1 MSGVTA
7 LILVFVSLAC
17 GVLYDIQ
24 PQPAPPSGSRT
35 QSWSDGQNLYV
46 FTQTGNQN
54 ELWRYTN
61 STWSS
66 IADNIASIPAED
78 ALTWIDP
85 EQGQLVAISLN
96 TTQADVWVFNISTSK
111 LVSNANSS
119 LLENNFL
126 ITPGE
131 LSQNLNIT
139 LPTVLPTSLNISLPT
154 VLPTSLNITLPTV
167 LPTSLNI
174 TLPTILPT
182 SLNITLPT
190 SLNISLPTVLPTD
203 LNITLP
209 NILPTDL
216 NITLPTVLPTSL
228 NVTLP
233 TVLPT
238 ELNVTLPTVLPT
250 DLNITLPTVLP
261 TSLNI
266 TLPTELNVTVPDI
279 TSVLNVTLPTVLPT
293 ILNVTVP
300 DITSVL
306 NVTLP
311 DVPTVINI
319 TLPTSLNVTLP
330 TVLPTS
336 LNVTLPT
343 VLPTS
348 LNLTILDI
356 TAGLNGTL
364 PDAPTAIN
372 ITLPDVTPVVNVT
385 VPDITAVVNVT
396 LPDVT
401 SVINVTVPDITSINV
416 TVPDVTSVA
425 NVTVP
430 DITAVVNVTVPDVTS
445 AIDVTV
451 PDVTSVVNA
460 TVPDVTSVVNAT
472 VPDVTSIVN
481 DSASIITSVINVT
494 KLLTTSQILTTSK
507 LPLTTLST
515 RTSLSGVS
523 LKHTDDPSSTVDLVS
538 TTPSP
543 DTTVQTPSTGV
554 PAPSTSAQAP
564 STSAQAPSTSV
575 QAPSTSVQTPST
587 SVQAPSTSV
596 QTPST
601 SVQAPSTSVQAPST
615 SAQTPSTSVQ
625 TPSTTTS
632 VVGGAVGSLSK
643 RSLLETAQKVASSV
657 SPLTLSKAVV
667 FAENSS
673 SVWVIG
679 GKELLGGSVSS
690 AVHHFSNK
698 RWEIVNTTNSVDGFY
713 QAASFYNATSRVVTI
728 IGGFNSSNSIVN
740 TVRTLDL
747 NRLVWSHTKGPE
759 AKAGSALV
767 GDQRGKLYLYGGYA
781 PNVITQ
787 ELWVSNSTG
796 NWTAQGRS
804 MTGPGDLLTMET
816 FTATLGE
823 ANSVIFTS
831 SKLVDRLRVY
841 TDKLGYNIGK
851 SCLSSAVCGG
861 YCIDQICSIGCPN
874 TSLCLTST
882 TGLISFDN
890 LQRAVDYAANDSSLL
905 LQFLKAVANV
915 DGTILSNT
923 STALCQQ
930 VRTLTSNFSLTLPYL
945 ASPLSVECP
954 APFTVSDVSTLLSG
968 NVTLSNG
975 VSAKILDTFNTSTK
989 PQEFY
994 TNVQALTLRLV
1005 AQESVSSLVTPYVAI
1020 GNSISII
1027 IKSANT
1033 PAEASI
1039 SPSLSGYKAGFS
1051 IPSEVVGSLLEFARP
1066 IVAVLS
1072 VMHSS
1077 PLQQSEQNLTFVGDV
1092 VGLSVYT
1099 DNGTEISVKNT
1110 SKPISI
1116 QIGLSPNNYNLSD
1129 LQCVWWSENETK
1141 WSPEGCTIHP
1151 TPGLDGTA
1159 SCDCNHLTNF
1169 TVTKIPTPNSQPTI
1183 NTASAPTGAIVGGV
1197 IGGIAAICLVVVAA
1211 IIVARRQQHHIDP
1224 AIRAS
1229 QFAESEAN
1237 LDSSIITMVTQEDER
1252 GEAFKATYSDTTTV
1266 ALKKLMTEE
1275 DRSDFMRESI
1285 VLRSLHHPNLVQFL
1299 GLWSSDVDTFMV
1311 TEYFVDSN
1319 AREFLLKHGDIF
1331 NNRNLLQMVKDI
1343 CGSVCYL
1350 ESMGIVHCDIRSE
1363 NVMVRPQNGGRLET
1377 KLGGFSHAL
1386 VGFAPKP
1393 SQKILSD
1400 FAVRWAAPQVILNKK
1415 YSHAS
1420 DVWSF
1425 GVFLWEVMN
1434 GGKTPYEGMNDAQI
1448 VDTVVDNKG
1457 HPSIPQTISALS
1469 DLMSS
1474 CWSYKPSSR
1483 PNMRHIADTLSQ
1495 IIDPNSAPAPNGLG
1509 RSLVRRD
1516 RLQNEAP
1523 RVDKKNFLLMTPSQM
1538 SLLVQEN
1545 ETPSQ
1550 RYDTDALE
1558 MEPMDESGA
1567 LQMNPLCDM
1576 PPSVIEVQRLATNQE
1591 ILGSIPSRGFFC
1603 SVLSPRVPVVEQNCC
1618 LYNHLRRNYE
1628 NIPKY
1633 SLQRHLCLQLVKS
1646 RGRREGRRMT
1656 GRSSSDL
1663 SKLMRPRQNPL
1674 PSDGQPGW
1682 SEWFSMLSPKMTRRS
1697 EESDSPQIMA
1707 LSPDITGIIHR
1718 SHQSDDDGDLLPT
1731 TNGGTIPN
1739 TISSNLLF
1747 GVLDLSQFLP
1757 RTQFLICVFGI
1768 FGFFLPYGLLQERLF
1783 RLQDFHYGLF
1793 ITFLQYV
1800 TYLMLSYTE
1809 RQLTGDTI
1817 ARAKWT
1823 DYAKISVFIVSS
1835 LALSNLSLSYL
1846 SFPTK
1851 VLFKSSK
1858 IIPLMLVGR
1867 FFFGKRYTFMQYIAS
1882 VLLLLSVILFSLGD
1896 AAIRDNPVVIG
1907 VLLQCCSIACES
1919 MGQNL
1924 QDAVMSRYHCTEREM
1939 IFYQS
1944 MIGAPLVCTGLIVT
1958 GLLFPALT
1966 YSRQVPQVYYLTFM
1980 IALCGYAGGMF
1991 ALNITRTCGIFVTVT
2006 VGTCRKLMTIVLS
2019 FLVFPKPF
2027 LLTYLFAGLFS
2038 VSGIFLNIY
2047 AKNQKEC
2054 DDAIRRIFSSRN
2066 SGMKQSSMG
2075 RINVFQ
2081 VYRLNHSAML
2091 SWCFESSKL
2100 RMFHI
2105 CKPVYSTTWNIPQI
2119 CRTLNLLFF
2128 ARSMQR
2134 HSVANANFAGNS
2146 ISGEG
2151 QGGTIS
2157 ISGYYHRHHQQH
2169 FRI

>member
-96 TTQADVWVFNISTSK
+96 TTQADVWVFNISASK

-139 LPTVLPTSLNISLPT
+139 LPTILPTSLNISLPT

-209 NILPTDL
+209 
-216 NITLPTVLPTSL
+216 TVLPTSL

-233 TVLPT
+233 
-238 ELNVTLPTVLPT
+238 
-250 DLNITLPTVLP
+250 
-261 TSLNI
+261 
-266 TLPTELNVTVPDI
+266 DI
-279 TSVLNVTLPTVLPT
+279 TSVLNVTL
-293 ILNVTVP
+293 P

-336 LNVTLPT
+336 LNVTLPDITSVLNVTLPDVPTVINITLPTSLNVTLPT

-348 LNLTILDI
+348 LNLTIFDI

-364 PDAPTAIN
+364 PDTPTAIN

-396 LPDVT
+396 VPDVTSAIDVTSVVNVTVPDVTSTIDVTVPDVT
-401 SVINVTVPDITSINV
+401 SVVNV
-416 TVPDVTSVA
+416 TVPDVTSVV

-445 AIDVTV
+445 
-451 PDVTSVVNA
+451 
-460 TVPDVTSVVNAT
+460 
-472 VPDVTSIVN
+472 IVN
-481 DSASIITSVINVT
+481 DSASIITDITNVT

-543 DTTVQTPSTGV
+543 DTTVQAPSTGV
-554 PAPSTSAQAP
+554 PAPSTSV
-564 STSAQAPSTSV
+564 QAPSTSV

-587 SVQAPSTSV
+587 GVQAPSTSTQAASTSVQAPSTSV

-601 SVQAPSTSVQAPST
+601 GVPAPSTSVQAPSTSTQAASTSVQAPST
-615 SAQTPSTSVQ
+615 SAQTPSTGVQAPSTSVQAPSTNTQAASTSVQAPSTSVQ

-632 VVGGAVGSLSK
+632 VVEGAVGSMSK
-643 RSLLETAQKVASSV
+643 RSLVEAAQKVASSV

-1550 RYDTDALE
+1550 
-1558 MEPMDESGA
+1558 
-1567 LQMNPLCDM
+1567 
-1576 PPSVIEVQRLATNQE
+1576 
-1591 ILGSIPSRGFFC
+1591 
-1603 SVLSPRVPVVEQNCC
+1603 
-1618 LYNHLRRNYE
+1618 
-1628 NIPKY
+1628 
-1633 SLQRHLCLQLVKS
+1633 
-1646 RGRREGRRMT
+1646 
-1656 GRSSSDL
+1656 
-1663 SKLMRPRQNPL
+1663 
-1674 PSDGQPGW
+1674 
-1682 SEWFSMLSPKMTRRS
+1682 
-1697 EESDSPQIMA
+1697 
-1707 LSPDITGIIHR
+1707 
-1718 SHQSDDDGDLLPT
+1718 
-1731 TNGGTIPN
+1731 
-1739 TISSNLLF
+1739 
-1747 GVLDLSQFLP
+1747 
-1757 RTQFLICVFGI
+1757 
-1768 FGFFLPYGLLQERLF
+1768 
-1783 RLQDFHYGLF
+1783 
-1793 ITFLQYV
+1793 
-1800 TYLMLSYTE
+1800 
-1809 RQLTGDTI
+1809 
-1817 ARAKWT
+1817 
-1823 DYAKISVFIVSS
+1823 
-1835 LALSNLSLSYL
+1835 
-1846 SFPTK
+1846 
-1851 VLFKSSK
+1851 
-1858 IIPLMLVGR
+1858 
-1867 FFFGKRYTFMQYIAS
+1867 
-1882 VLLLLSVILFSLGD
+1882 
-1896 AAIRDNPVVIG
+1896 
-1907 VLLQCCSIACES
+1907 
-1919 MGQNL
+1919 
-1924 QDAVMSRYHCTEREM
+1924 
-1939 IFYQS
+1939 
-1944 MIGAPLVCTGLIVT
+1944 
-1958 GLLFPALT
+1958 
-1966 YSRQVPQVYYLTFM
+1966 
-1980 IALCGYAGGMF
+1980 
-1991 ALNITRTCGIFVTVT
+1991 
-2006 VGTCRKLMTIVLS
+2006 
-2019 FLVFPKPF
+2019 
-2027 LLTYLFAGLFS
+2027 
-2038 VSGIFLNIY
+2038 
-2047 AKNQKEC
+2047 
-2054 DDAIRRIFSSRN
+2054 
-2066 SGMKQSSMG
+2066 
-2075 RINVFQ
+2075 
-2081 VYRLNHSAML
+2081 
-2091 SWCFESSKL
+2091 
-2100 RMFHI
+2100 
-2105 CKPVYSTTWNIPQI
+2105 
-2119 CRTLNLLFF
+2119 
-2128 ARSMQR
+2128 
-2134 HSVANANFAGNS
+2134 
-2146 ISGEG
+2146 
-2151 QGGTIS
+2151 
-2157 ISGYYHRHHQQH
+2157 
-2169 FRI
+2169 